1 MDMVMLDV
9 TDIACEVGDV
19 ATLIGR
25 DGHELLTIDDVAAT
39 AEMLSYELLVGLKLR
54 APRVYRDG

>member
-9 TDIACEVGDV
+9 TGMACEVGDV

-25 DGHELLTIDDVAAT
+25 DGDDQLTVNDVART
-39 AEMLSYELLVGLKLR
+39 ADVLSYELLVGLKLR
-54 APRVYRDG
+54 APRLYRSD